1 MHRKAVVNKIV
12 SMDNLG
18 TTDSNYSNHLQKS
31 QKKWKR
37 VLGVQKPY
45 MRSIRNLK
53 LGKSL
58 DVGCGIGRVLEWL
71 PEGSVGVDH
80 NSTSIDLC
88 KRKGLLAYESTDF
101 DKAVRRK
108 EIEFG
113 TFDSIVMTH
122 LLEHL
127 TIEGQRII
135 LGKYIPFLKQD
146 GRIFIATPQELGFS
160 SDLTHITFTDF
171 DDARELIEASG
182 LTLVSQQS
190 FPFPRIFGRFFKYN
204 EFHTLGILSK

>member
-1 MHRKAVVNKIV
+1 MGNPGTN
-12 SMDNLG
+12 NL
-18 TTDSNYSNHLQKS
+18 NYAIHLQKS
-31 QKKWKR
+31 QKRWKR
-37 VLGVQKPY
+37 ALGVQKPY
-45 MRSIRNLK
+45 MRSIKNLK

-80 NSTSIDLC
+80 NSISIELC

-101 DKAVRRK
+101 DKAVNRK

-127 TIEGQRII
+127 TTEGQRII
-135 LGKYIPFLKQD
+135 LGKYIPFLKHG
-146 GRIFIATPQELGFS
+146 GRIFIVTPQELGFS

-171 DDARELIEASG
+171 DDVRELLEANG

-190 FPFPRIFGRFFKYN
+190 FPLPRFFGRLFKYN
-204 EFHTLGILSK
+204 EFHSLGILSK